1 MKKYILLIIT
11 SFTALICSAW
21 TCQTRG
27 SESVEYISLQN
38 KSTMPIATL
47 KFSATSIAEDL
58 HMNKE
63 WALTESQFAE
73 GDKFLL
79 ETDFIVM
86 EFKIEL
92 LDTDKNIVVEKKIRT
107 TDARDK
113 EVTYNLTLN
122 PDKTLDVETTIKSLN

>member
-1 MKKYILLIIT
+1 
-11 SFTALICSAW
+11 
-21 TCQTRG
+21 
-27 SESVEYISLQN
+27 
-38 KSTMPIATL
+38 MPIATL